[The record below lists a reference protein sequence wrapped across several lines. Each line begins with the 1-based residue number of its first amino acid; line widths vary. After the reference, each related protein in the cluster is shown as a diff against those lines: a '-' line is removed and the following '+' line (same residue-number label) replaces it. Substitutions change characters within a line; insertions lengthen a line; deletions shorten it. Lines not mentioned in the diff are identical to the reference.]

1 MPLFKKKSVNKE
13 KAKRANLITKILD
26 DNRKLTNS
34 LKEHTEL
41 RNTLKNQIE
50 QMRHDEDIIQKLK
63 PKLQTDL
70 KILEKG
76 SKQLERDQKALE
88 KTFDKLTTKVT
99 PPELDEIHQ
108 AYHNTEPTAPSNI
121 DDTSSLPP
129 YEKATSLYPS
139 LSQPIPSFVIT
150 DGIGQEE
157 IAPVP
162 SFVLETEGEE
172 EENITTI
179 RPKTIHSKS
188 AGSAAR
194 TCSKQAKALTKA
206 IPALTK
212 EVQQLSTILGDVPH
226 ASGAA
231 SSSPFASLP
240 FLRSISSPKK
250 LPSEKPRLG
259 LFDDSIPEEM
269 DDLSSLSDFPMAVI
283 PPREP
288 NRELVP
294 LREYSEYLAAL
305 PPFSKGTTV
314 TKWINRILQMVP
326 HGDGSTPHD
335 RLLCNKM
342 IQLLKKSGLP
352 KGKEVA
358 DALATVLQT
367 DNPSWQNFLE
377 MISQSFPSR
386 IVELSDQII
395 SCIHKFDWEKDNA
408 TLHFTPVFM
417 EAGIPMKDKMIS
429 RTDHGLDYLSR
440 IRRRVPEAIQVN
452 LLGAEQGSWSGFFNR
467 LQRYQN
473 MIRGDKQRY
482 LQEPAPPPISLPIQ
496 PQPRKSTRNVQP
508 PNRYGQN
515 VGYSHSRQSRNPS
528 TSVFRL
534 NNNPLHPSSSQS
546 SLQNNETAME
556 KALQLPT
563 GQMYQCYACGRPG
576 HKSSECLVK
585 AVLDQCGKRLEV
597 DPNTGYVTIIDRL
610 PMTTTYKLRHD
621 NEWLPFLRGQN
632 TLKKRIMTLRDLDVL
647 MRQYNKKSYREK
659 RQPYQRPHNNSWQ
672 RTRQK
677 VRDHAWVVPGQSRNA
692 PAANHSDDAYSL
704 TPQTSNTSLSS
715 NSTGTSA
722 PIFHQVPEYS
732 YSFPRHA
739 TNPNPSPESSPEN

>member
-1 MPLFKKKSVNKE
+1 MPLFKKKNVNKE

-41 RNTLKNQIE
+41 RNTSKNQIE

-76 SKQLERDQKALE
+76 SKRLEKDQKALE

-99 PPELDEIHQ
+99 PPELQEIHQ

-139 LSQPIPSFVIT
+139 LLQPTSSFVIT
-150 DGIGQEE
+150 DEIGQEE

-162 SFVLETEGEE
+162 SYVIENDSEE
-172 EENITTI
+172 EV
-179 RPKTIHSKS
+179 RPKSLGPAAHTRSK
-188 AGSAAR
+188 
-194 TCSKQAKALTKA
+194 KLDALEKLA
-206 IPALTK
+206 K
-212 EVQQLSTILGDVPH
+212 EVRQLSTTLGDTPS
-226 ASGAA
+226 ASGARL
-231 SSSPFASLP
+231 SGPLTSSPYSHTLHP
-240 FLRSISSPKK
+240 PKK
-250 LPSEKPRLG
+250 TPLSEYQRLTP
-259 LFDDSIPEEM
+259 FNDSPPEEI
-269 DDLSSLSDFPMAVI
+269 DDLSSISDSPSTVI

-288 NRELVP
+288 NQKPIP

-314 TKWINRILQMVP
+314 TKWINRILQMIP

-352 KGKEVA
+352 RGKEVA
-358 DALATVLQT
+358 DALATLLQT
-367 DNPSWQNFLE
+367 DNPSWQGVLE
-377 MISQSFPSR
+377 IISQSFPSG

-417 EAGIPMKDKMIS
+417 EAGIPMKDKIIS

-440 IRRRVPEAIQVN
+440 IRRRLPEAIQVN
-452 LLGAEQGSWSGFFNR
+452 LLGAEQESWSNFFNR

-473 MIRGDKQRY
+473 MICGDKQRY
-482 LQEPAPPPISLPIQ
+482 LQDPTPPPISLPIQ

-515 VGYSHSRQSRNPS
+515 VGYNHSRQPRMAS
-528 TSVFRL
+528 TSMFRL
-534 NNNPLHPSSSQS
+534 NNTSSQS
-546 SLQNNETAME
+546 PSFQSTLQNNETAME

-563 GQMYQCYACGRPG
+563 GQIYQCYACGRPG
-576 HKSSECLVK
+576 HKSSEWLVK

-632 TLKKRIMTLRDLDVL
+632 ALKKRIMSLRDLDAL
-647 MRQYNKKSYREK
+647 MRQYNEKSYREK
-659 RQPYQRPHNNSWQ
+659 RQPYQRPSNNSWQ
-672 RTRQK
+672 RTKQK
-677 VRDHAWVVPGQSRNA
+677 VRDRAWVVPGQGRNA
-692 PAANHSDDAYSL
+692 QVANHSDDVHSL
-704 TPQTSNTSLSS
+704 TPQTSSTSLSS

-722 PIFHQVPEYS
+722 PIFHQIPEYP
-732 YSFPRHA
+732 YSFPRHT
-739 TNPNPSPESSPEN
+739 TNPNPSPEVSPEN